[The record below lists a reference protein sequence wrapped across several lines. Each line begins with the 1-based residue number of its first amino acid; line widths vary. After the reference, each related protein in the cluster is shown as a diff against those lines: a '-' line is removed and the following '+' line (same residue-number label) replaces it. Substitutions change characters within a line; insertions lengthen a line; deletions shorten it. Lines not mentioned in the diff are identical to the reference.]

1 MFSKTK
7 ISLSRMDIFA
17 VGEEFTDGKNRLK
30 PQCGVEQI
38 SLAGSW
44 GWMLAEQPAE

>member
-1 MFSKTK
+1 
-7 ISLSRMDIFA
+7 MDIFA

-30 PQCGVEQI
+30 PQCGMEQI

-44 GWMLAEQPAE
+44 GWMLVEQPAE